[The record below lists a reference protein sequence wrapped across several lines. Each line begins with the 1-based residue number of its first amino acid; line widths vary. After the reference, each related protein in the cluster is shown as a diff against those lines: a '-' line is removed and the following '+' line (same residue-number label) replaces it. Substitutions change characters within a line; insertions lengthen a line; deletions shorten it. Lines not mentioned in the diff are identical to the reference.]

1 MRRVAVALLGAVLAG
16 PAFAQTITV
25 ATTAIVEHPALDAT
39 RDGIRDALAEAGFRD
54 GQEIRFLYE
63 SAQGQPAIAAQ
74 IAAQFVGDNVTVIV
88 PIATPSAQAVVAAT
102 STIPVVFAAVTDPVA
117 AGLVTDVT
125 RPGGNVTGVSDLTPV
140 ADQFALALEIVP
152 GMDAIGVIYN
162 PAEANAVVL
171 VDLLKAAAA
180 AAGVAVVEA
189 TAPNTGAVQAA
200 AASLVGRVDAIYL
213 PTDNTVIAALDAV
226 IGVAEDAD
234 IPLFT
239 GDTDSVVA
247 GAIASIGFD
256 YYEHGKQAGRMV
268 ARILRGEAPGT
279 IPVEFATGG
288 QLFVNPGA
296 AARMGITIPQAVV
309 DRAATVVP

>member
-1 MRRVAVALLGAVLAG
+1 MRRVALAILGAVVAG
-16 PAFAQTITV
+16 PALAQTITV

-39 RDGIRDALAEAGFRD
+39 RDGIRDALAEEGFRD

-74 IAAQFVGDNVTVIV
+74 IAAQFVGDNATVIV
-88 PIATPSAQAVVAAT
+88 PIATPSAQAAVAAT
-102 STIPVVFAAVTDPVA
+102 TTIPVVFAAVTDPVA
-117 AGLVTDVT
+117 AGLVTDLT

-140 ADQFALALEIVP
+140 ADQFALAREIVP

-171 VDLLKAAAA
+171 VNLLRDAAT

-189 TAPNTGAVQAA
+189 TAANTGAVQAA
-200 AASLVGRVDAIYL
+200 AASLVGRVDAIYV
-213 PTDNTVIAALDAV
+213 PTDNTVVAALDAV

-239 GDTDSVVA
+239 GDTDSVVR
-247 GAIASIGFD
+247 GAVASIGFD
-256 YYEHGKQAGRMV
+256 YYEHGKQAGRVV
-268 ARILRGEAPGT
+268 ARILRGEDPGT

-296 AARMGITIPQAVV
+296 AARMGITIPQAVI
-309 DRAATVVP
+309 DRAHTVVQ